1 MLSAVRDTGH
11 DGGTRVKGQSR
22 FPRARRA
29 AAPCGGCNRGPR
41 AGGWAWAP
49 ASQITRSESWRPGRK
64 RGVGR
69 AGWSG
74 GCEGASSPCL
84 SPASGGCQHRWL
96 SPAVPGS
103 LLPHSSR
110 PIHLHMTFLLSCSYH
125 PVTFLKGHQA
135 LHRGPTRLQCDAA
148 FARSPLRGNPN
159 QVTFVEEEDGAG
171 KGRTE
176 GSQFTEL

>member
-1 MLSAVRDTGH
+1 MPPAGGAPVLGREPCSHGLHCGRMWGTDGKRTATVDLKVLSAVRDPGH

-29 AAPCGGCNRGPR
+29 AAPCAGCNRGPR

-74 GCEGASSPCL
+74 GREGASAPCL
-84 SPASGGCQHRWL
+84 SPASGGCQQSL
-96 SPAVPGS
+96 AVP
-103 LLPHSSR
+103 
-110 PIHLHMTFLLSCSYH
+110 
-125 PVTFLKGHQA
+125 
-135 LHRGPTRLQCDAA
+135 
-148 FARSPLRGNPN
+148 RSPWLVAASLQSPHPFAHDLLARII
-159 QVTFVEEEDGAG
+159 
-171 KGRTE
+171 
-176 GSQFTEL
+176 L